1 MLDCHSHDIAATGAL
16 IAVTPQQ
23 AIDGV
28 SVPATSRLAVG
39 LHPWQLHDTNIDA
52 LALLRRAAALPGV
65 VAIGECGLDRLR
77 GPRLETQCEVL
88 TEHILLAE
96 CLGKPLVMHCVRA
109 ANELA
114 ALWRRTAPHSVAA
127 VVHGFRGNANV
138 ARMLLDA
145 GFFLSYGTRFNADA
159 LLATPLDRLLAE
171 TDDAPV
177 AIRTVVDTLAATL
190 DTSPAALTATLERN
204 LAAILN

>member
-1 MLDCHSHDIAATGAL
+1 MLDCHSHNIAATGAL
-16 IAVTPQQ
+16 IAVSPQQ

-28 SVPATSRLAVG
+28 SVPATSRLATA
-39 LHPWQLHDTNIDA
+39 LHPWQLRDTNIDS
-52 LALLRRAAALPGV
+52 LALLARDATLPGV

-88 TEHILLAE
+88 ADHIRLAE
-96 CLGKPLVMHCVRA
+96 RLGKPLVIHCVRA

-114 ALWRRTAPHSVAA
+114 ALWRRSAPHSVAA

-145 GFFLSYGTRFNADA
+145 GFFLSYGERFNADA
-159 LLATPLDRLLAE
+159 LRATPLDRLLAE

-177 AIRTVVDTLAATL
+177 DIHTVVNTLAATL
-190 DTSPAALTATLERN
+190 ATDPATLTATLERN
-204 LAAILN
+204 LDTFLN